1 MHCIAYMRLRPGP
14 EPLNMKLLPAGGRA
28 QKNRLPRLVQT
39 QNSPIPCR
47 WLPFFAAMQS
57 LAPAR
62 GGAALSGRRGRLLV
76 TAASRGDGTSKR
88 GKQRKAELLEAV
100 LKEQSG
106 LGVLGTAMV
115 GVARA
120 CWRGNHDPL
129 PASV

>member
-1 MHCIAYMRLRPGP
+1 
-14 EPLNMKLLPAGGRA
+14 
-28 QKNRLPRLVQT
+28 
-39 QNSPIPCR
+39 
-47 WLPFFAAMQS
+47 MQS
-57 LAPAR
+57 LALAR

-120 CWRGNHDPL
+120 CWRGSHDPL